1 LEKKKMSDY
10 LAMNSGGNPL
20 YPNTEHYLK
29 RVLNGNVTSVRQRLS
44 AVLERLDYD
53 FIEDHEEFEIQA
65 RRNSRGWA
73 GAYASADVLEYP
85 RTLIIKLKPL
95 SENST
100 RASFAYIVKHP
111 SLNRGEKEVLTREA
125 ETIAK
130 LATVRAT
137 DKICTVCGTESTDDS
152 RFCRKCGAPMTGDE
166 TALEVLRMTAEIR
179 SGHTSVVTS
188 SIISAVS
195 AAVTLIALLVL
206 AFGKPIA
213 GALTLLV
220 ASIVLCLLNVA
231 IIGFGWRRLNNA
243 LKLSTK
249 EQKIINGKISAQPHP
264 YSEQTLPYSESSAL
278 PPQPASFS
286 VAEGTTE
293 LLDRNEETGAF
304 VDHGGKTKS

>member
-1 LEKKKMSDY
+1 MSDY

-29 RVLNGNVTSVRQRLS
+29 RVLTGNAASVRQRLS

-53 FIEDHEEFEIQA
+53 FIDDEEEFEIQA

-95 SENST
+95 SENAT
-100 RASFAYIVKHP
+100 RASFAYIIKHP

-125 ETIAK
+125 ETIVK
-130 LATVRAT
+130 LAMTRAT
-137 DKICTVCGTESTDDS
+137 DKICAVCGTESTDDS

-179 SGHTSVVTS
+179 SGHTSVVSS

-195 AAVTLIALLVL
+195 AVVTLVALLVL
-206 AFGKPIA
+206 ALGKPFA
-213 GALTLLV
+213 GALPLLI
-220 ASIVLCLLNVA
+220 ASIVLCLINVLV
-231 IIGFGWRRLNNA
+231 IGFGWRRLNNA
-243 LKLSTK
+243 LKSNNI
-249 EQKIINGKISAQPHP
+249 ESKILPGKSAR
-264 YSEQTLPYSESSAL
+264 QTLPGTDISAL
-278 PPQPASFS
+278 PPQPISFS
-286 VAEGTTE
+286 SVTENTTE
-293 LLDRNEETGAF
+293 LFDENEETAAF
-304 VDHGGKTKS
+304 ISRQ